1 MPVIDCLPVICGGCG
16 ANIWVAKEYSVEPM
30 CWECREKLSTTSE
43 ATEASMD
50 SEVPSAP
57 IEVSLCK

>member
-1 MPVIDCLPVICGGCG
+1 MIDCLPVICGGCG

-43 ATEASMD
+43 ATEAPMD
-50 SEVPSAP
+50 SEVPSAS
-57 IEVSLCK
+57 IEG